1 MTDYQA
7 PLKQMKFTLEHLA
20 DFAEVSGLA
29 DFSSVDADTIEAVL
43 EEAAKFASGVLA
55 PTNVI
60 GDRQGV
66 KVVGDGVEVPA
77 EFTDAYARFCEGG
90 WPGIAS
96 NPEFGG
102 QGLPKTLA
110 VACDEMWAAS
120 NVAFALCPEL
130 SQGAILAMDRHG
142 ADDIK
147 AMFLEKMVSGQ
158 WSGSMCL
165 TEAQAGSDLSSLTTR
180 AEPKGDRYLITGQ
193 KIYITWGDHPMA
205 ENIVHLVLARL
216 PDAPPGTKGISLFVV
231 PKYKVNDDGS
241 LGPRNDNFCVSVEHK
256 MGIHASPTCVL
267 SFGDKGGAEGFLVGK
282 PNEGLAAMFTMMNY
296 MRLGVG
302 VQGVGLSDRSY
313 QAAVAYSRE
322 RVQGRAPGE
331 KGRVAIIRHP
341 DVRRMLLTMRALTQ
355 ASRAIC
361 YYTASCLDRAAHG
374 TDPESV
380 AFHQARADL
389 LTPIAKAWTTEASLE
404 VTSNGI
410 QVHGGMGYIEE
421 TGVSQLYRDARIAP
435 IYEGTNAIQAIDLVG
450 RKLVRDGGA
459 TVSAFV
465 SDMREVDAPLANA
478 GDEFAVVR
486 SALSRSLDELVQCS
500 TYILTNEKRDPE
512 LTGSAAFNYLM
523 LLGTIIGGWQ
533 LARGALV
540 AHGQLAAGGDKSFL
554 ETQVVMA
561 RFYAEQVLPRC
572 TGYAAAIQSG
582 SRSTMALAADAF

>member
-1 MTDYQA
+1 MVDYHA
-7 PLKQMKFTLEHLA
+7 PLKQMRFTLEHLA
-20 DFAEVSGLA
+20 DFAEVGALP
-29 DFSSVDADTIEAVL
+29 DFQSVDGDMVEAVL

-77 EFTDAYARFCEGG
+77 EFTDAYGKFCEGG

-142 ADDIK
+142 TEELK
-147 AMFLEKMVSGQ
+147 AKFLEKLVSGQ

-165 TEAQAGSDLSSLTTR
+165 TEAQAGSDLSSLTSR
-180 AEPKGDRYLITGQ
+180 AEPKGDRYLVTGQ
-193 KIYITWGDHPMA
+193 KIFITWGDHPMA

-216 PDAPPGTKGISLFVV
+216 PDAPPGTKGISLFLV

-241 LGPRNDNFCVSVEHK
+241 LGERNDNYCVSVEHK

-302 VQGVGLSDRSY
+302 IQGVGLADRSY
-313 QAAVAYSRE
+313 QAAVAWARD
-322 RVQGRAPGE
+322 RTQGRAPGE
-331 KGRVAIIRHP
+331 KGKVAIIRHP
-341 DVRRMLLTMRALTQ
+341 EVRRMLLAMRALTQ

-361 YYTASCLDRAAHG
+361 YYTAACLDRAAHG
-374 TDPESV
+374 PDAETAE
-380 AFHQARADL
+380 AMQARADL

-404 VTSNGI
+404 VTSHGI
-410 QVHGGMGYIEE
+410 QVHGGMGYVEE
-421 TGVSQLYRDARIAP
+421 TGVAQFYRDARIAP
-435 IYEGTNAIQAIDLVG
+435 IYEGTNGIQAIDLVG
-450 RKLVRDGGA
+450 RKLLRDGGA

-465 SDMREVDAPLANA
+465 SDMRAVDASLANA
-478 GDEFAVVR
+478 GEDFAVVR
-486 SALSRSLDELVQCS
+486 SALSRALDELVECS
-500 TYILTNEKRDPE
+500 TYILTGAKRDPE
-512 LTGSAAFNYLM
+512 LVSAVAFNYLM
-523 LLGTIIGGWQ
+523 LLGTVIGGWQ

-540 AHGQLAAGGDKSFL
+540 AEGELATGGDKAFL
-554 ETQVVMA
+554 GAQVVMA

-572 TGYAAAIQSG
+572 TAYAVAIRAGSG
-582 SRSTMALAADAF
+582 STMALAADAF